1 MKKKRYILFWLKS
14 NRGTNQKHI
23 FEIPPNWSKDRI
35 KDELERWCSGF
46 GAWTHGDNI
55 VNYGYKAVKIPNKRE
70 LLKQWDKLCKRKDA
84 IYEKWLIT
92 REMFSP
98 TRKF

>member
-1 MKKKRYILFWLKS
+1 MKEKRYILFWIKS

-23 FEIPPNWSKDRI
+23 FEIPLHWGKDRI
-35 KDELERWCSGF
+35 KDELEHWCEGF

-55 VNYGYKAVKIPNKRE
+55 VNYGYKAVKIPKRRE

-84 IYEKWLIT
+84 LYEKWSIT
-92 REMFSP
+92 REMFNP
-98 TRKF
+98 TRRF